1 MVFIQQ
7 CVNHYQQYSHPEPK
21 PPKQCMRGSKES
33 PVGQQTENSVLGE
46 VGGLARKEMY
56 NG

>member
-21 PPKQCMRGSKES
+21 PPKECMRRSKES